1 MRNHILSLALEE
13 DYPIWTLIENTS
25 FSQSEDGFEH
35 LITLLLNILK
45 LEFKEAK
52 IFWIVNKG
60 DDNLTFPDGLNLI
73 VVDSSSSDISVG
85 NIQYIN
91 SQQVDR
97 EYSFQEI

>member
-13 DYPIWTLIENTS
+13 DHPIWTLIENTS

-35 LITLLLNILK
+35 LVNVLK

-60 DDNLTFPDGLNLI
+60 DDDLTFPDGFNLI
-73 VVDSSSSDISVG
+73 VVDSQSCDISVG